1 MQKGKPTVGDHVKN
15 LLATAADEKPAG
27 ATTPR
32 KMWDAL
38 MTKPMPCQLPPSGW
52 NCTRPAGHA
61 GPCAAVPEG
70 KDGPGIP
77 FGGPPLESPVA
88 TVARAAFS
96 HGFDAGKKN
105 AGPPQQPLEL
115 PPAEAPEP
123 LELPTPA
130 DEDDGA
136 VLAVRLP
143 IDLGAMGKLAGVMAS
158 IHGTVPLQVDTVGG
172 WAVFKI
178 NKGGKQ

>member
-1 MQKGKPTVGDHVKN
+1 MGDHVKN
-15 LLATAADEKPAG
+15 LIATAADEKPAG

-77 FGGPPLESPVA
+77 FGGPPLE
-88 TVARAAFS
+88 
-96 HGFDAGKKN
+96 
-105 AGPPQQPLEL
+105 
-115 PPAEAPEP
+115 
-123 LELPTPA
+123 LPTPA

-143 IDLGAMGKLAGVMAS
+143 IELGAMGKLAGVMAS

-178 NKGGKQ
+178 KKA